1 MVHYMES
8 INATVIAFSGFKRSG
23 KDTLADIIVRKA
35 ADGSI
40 PECRCGKTMKI
51 VKTSFAEPFKEMARL
66 VLDIDEKDIED
77 KEAPVP
83 YTRRYFGED
92 LSWRQIL
99 IRMGEGMKEVICPNV
114 WVLAMENRLYNW
126 MKASPDGRMLAVIPD
141 VRYSQELKLLQKL
154 RKKGFNVRHYGVFRR
169 EALPDWWKIG
179 LDPKDKEDRAIIEK
193 DFGADHS
200 EWEILAKN
208 PKLDGA
214 VYNDGSI
221 EDLEADADRILAKAF
236 AKEGE

>member
-1 MVHYMES
+1 MEKN
-8 INATVIAFSGFKRSG
+8 NAVVIAFSGFKRSG
-23 KDTLADIIVRKA
+23 KDALADIIVRKA
-35 ADGSI
+35 SSENWAAEAVYEWHPD
-40 PECRCGKTMKI
+40 TV

-99 IRMGEGMKEVICPNV
+99 IRMGEGMKEVICPSV

-126 MKASPDGRMLAVIPD
+126 MKASPSGMLAVIPD

-154 RKKGFNVRHYGVFRR
+154 RKKGFRVFHYGIFRK
-169 EALPDWWKIG
+169 EALPDWWKLG
-179 LDPKDKEDRAIIEK
+179 LTPGTKEERAIIEK

-200 EWEILAKN
+200 EYEILQKN

-214 VYNDGSI
+214 VYNDGTLA
-221 EDLEADADRILAKAF
+221 DLERDADRILAKIF
-236 AKEGE
+236 